1 MQVRNPYM
9 KKIICALLALT
20 MMLLCAGCGEN
31 ETGGTA
37 PSGIYYDITG
47 IAPDETLMEVD
58 GNPISAELYFYWTA
72 YNCSSIDYQ
81 LLTAYNYYGSYSDL
95 VSEDGTS
102 LVWSGELA
110 DGNTLSEFA
119 REQSEDT
126 IKFYSTIETMAKEYD
141 ISLTDEDKAAIED
154 SHAAAVEDL
163 GSEEAFEKYLYQL
176 GLTQDAFDRISSVAY
191 LFAGLTDLVLEEGSP
206 LYLAEEDYNEYGIYA
221 DHILLATIDPTTG
234 TAIPSDQIAAKLE
247 TVNDLL
253 KQLRASDD
261 PETLFAQLADEYSE
275 DTGRETNPTGY
286 IYTPG
291 TMVEIFEDTAA
302 ALEPGEISDIIQS
315 DYGYHIILRKDLLEG
330 LKEYPE
336 QKRALAEQH
345 LQSLIELEM
354 ADVEVTYSEK
364 LDDFDAG
371 TFYSDYLDR
380 MGQLA
385 PDETVEGEDSSVGD
399 TAGNT
404 TGTNG
409 TADNTGST
417 NSNGAN
423 SASGNDA
430 NGDTGDNSGEN
441 G

>member
-1 MQVRNPYM
+1 
-9 KKIICALLALT
+9 
-20 MMLLCAGCGEN
+20 
-31 ETGGTA
+31 
-37 PSGIYYDITG
+37 
-47 IAPDETLMEVD
+47 
-58 GNPISAELYFYWTA
+58 
-72 YNCSSIDYQ
+72 
-81 LLTAYNYYGSYSDL
+81 
-95 VSEDGTS
+95 
-102 LVWSGELA
+102 
-110 DGNTLSEFA
+110 
-119 REQSEDT
+119 
-126 IKFYSTIETMAKEYD
+126 
-141 ISLTDEDKAAIED
+141 
-154 SHAAAVEDL
+154 
-163 GSEEAFEKYLYQL
+163 
-176 GLTQDAFDRISSVAY
+176 
-191 LFAGLTDLVLEEGSP
+191 
-206 LYLAEEDYNEYGIYA
+206 
-221 DHILLATIDPTTG
+221 
-234 TAIPSDQIAAKLE
+234 
-247 TVNDLL
+247 
-253 KQLRASDD
+253 
-261 PETLFAQLADEYSE
+261 
-275 DTGRETNPTGY
+275 
-286 IYTPG
+286 
-291 TMVEIFEDTAA
+291 MVEIFEDTAA